1 MHSIEL
7 EDAAHRARIECLEAR
22 EMFHERAA
30 LTVGLVVIVALM
42 VWTYGL
48 TWLVFALTPLTMAV
62 FTWRAFLAM
71 NAATLAMYETRAR
84 FDRFKAEQR
93 EDIINQQKIAAYF
106 DRRASNDGVPPEAAE

>member
-22 EMFHERAA
+22 ELFHERAA

-48 TWLVFALTPLTMAV
+48 TWLVFALTPLTMAA
-62 FTWRAFLAM
+62 FTWTAYRAM

-84 FDRFKAEQR
+84 FDRFVAEQR
-93 EDIINQQKIAAYF
+93 EEMVNRQQIARYF
-106 DRRASNDGVPPEAAE
+106 DRRASNDGVPPEAA